1 MKCGKNHVS
10 HVQDSRLSR
19 RSAPL
24 TKPVPCLNAI
34 ALLILLSLA
43 LSVEAASVR
52 GAGPAV
58 SPALSAS
65 GVPSA
70 SEVAELLDEVAPAN
84 RDARLLV
91 AREGD
96 AGAVPSVSSMPVQ
109 APVVTPWYVE
119 YRTAIELS
127 FLAIGALG
135 LLGIARL
142 ARQDKRRRRRS
153 RRYYDGTA
161 MRRVDKVGG

>member
-1 MKCGKNHVS
+1 MH
-10 HVQDSRLSR
+10 
-19 RSAPL
+19 PL
-24 TKPVPCLNAI
+24 TRLLPRSNAI
-34 ALLILLSLA
+34 AALLMLLSIA
-43 LSVEAASVR
+43 LSAAAVNVR
-52 GAGPAV
+52 GTDPAV

-65 GVPSA
+65 GVPIV
-70 SEVAELLDEVAPAN
+70 SEVAELLDEVARAN
-84 RDARLLV
+84 RNSRLLA
-91 AREGD
+91 AREPD
-96 AGAVPSVSSMPVQ
+96 AGAAASVSSVPAP
-109 APVVTPWYVE
+109 APVGMPWYVE
-119 YRTAIELS
+119 YRTAIELG